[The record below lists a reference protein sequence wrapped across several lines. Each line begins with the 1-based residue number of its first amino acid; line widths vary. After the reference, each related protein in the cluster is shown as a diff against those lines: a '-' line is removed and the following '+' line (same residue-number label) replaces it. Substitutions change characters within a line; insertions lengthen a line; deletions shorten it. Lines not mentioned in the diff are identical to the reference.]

1 MTTFRACAAL
11 ILFVLMLAMPLAS
24 AAEPLTPE
32 QKQQVESIIRDY
44 LLKNPELLVEMSN
57 MLRAQQ
63 EKAKADRAVAGIV
76 ANQAQ
81 LLNDPNS
88 FAAGNPAGDVTI
100 VEFFDYQCGYCKR
113 VHPTLTTLVQRDKG
127 VRIILKELPIL
138 GPASE
143 IASRAAIASLLLQRD
158 KYYGFHSAL
167 MQNPGTLDEA
177 AVLGIA
183 GRVGLDVDKLR
194 AEMPKP
200 RVTNVIAANRTL
212 AQVLGVDGTPMFVI
226 GNRLISGAMT
236 IERLQEMVEQQRKK

>member
-11 ILFVLMLAMPLAS
+11 VLFVLALVAPLA
-24 AAEPLTPE
+24 AAAQSLTPE
-32 QKQQVESIIRDY
+32 QQQQVERIVREY

-57 MLRAQQ
+57 ALRAQQ
-63 EKAKADRAVAGIV
+63 EKAKSGRAQAGIV
-76 ANQAQ
+76 ANQTQ

-127 VRIILKELPIL
+127 VRIVLKELPIL
-138 GPASE
+138 GPGSE
-143 IASRAAIASLLLQRD
+143 TASRAAIASLLLQRD
-158 KYYGFHSAL
+158 KYYPFHTAL
-167 MQNPGTLDEA
+167 MQNPGALDEA
-177 AVLGIA
+177 AVLAIA

-194 AEMPKP
+194 AEMPTP
-200 RVTNVIAANRTL
+200 RVTSVITQNRLL

-226 GNRLISGAMT
+226 GNRLISGALT